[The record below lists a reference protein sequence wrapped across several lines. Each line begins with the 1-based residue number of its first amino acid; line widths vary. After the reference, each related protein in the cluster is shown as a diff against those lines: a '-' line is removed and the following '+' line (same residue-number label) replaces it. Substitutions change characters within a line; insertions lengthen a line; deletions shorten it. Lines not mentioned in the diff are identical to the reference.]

1 MSAGSV
7 RRASTVFL
15 LFAPAAP
22 AKLVEAEEAMGLVE
36 RKAMVVAVAM
46 VAAVAMVVVE
56 AARGVETS
64 LKSRAGRRRRSCP
77 DPPRR

>member
-22 AKLVEAEEAMGLVE
+22 AKSVEAEEAVRLVE

-46 VAAVAMVVVE
+46 VVVE
-56 AARGVETS
+56 AARGVWR
-64 LKSRAGRRRRSCP
+64 RA
-77 DPPRR
+77 